1 MSFRESYREPPDA
14 QAIARDLTS
23 AAHSMKIVGHRGAR
37 GSCKQDS
44 RCDIDADYI
53 RVPVGPGSVHV
64 ERYGHGGPAIVLL
77 HGFGTSTFLWREIG
91 PAIAKR
97 KHTAFAIDLLGYGES
112 DRPFDADFGV
122 AAQAE
127 YVDRAMAGLRVARA
141 TLVGVDLGGSVA
153 LRLAAARPERVQ
165 RLVLVN
171 PVAFDELPGDDVRSV
186 QRGTARFAVRVARG
200 MLGAAPLLAPLLEGS
215 VSDPRHMPP
224 RLLARY
230 LAPYVGSDG
239 VSHLLSLARSLKK
252 EDVEELPLSELH
264 TPTLVVW
271 GDSDRW
277 LDAAH
282 ADRIAA
288 AMPVC
293 RLVRL
298 PNIGRLVPE
307 EDPEQL
313 VTLLMN
319 FVEGKSVA

>member
-1 MSFRESYREPPDA
+1 M
-14 QAIARDLTS
+14 
-23 AAHSMKIVGHRGAR
+23 
-37 GSCKQDS
+37 
-44 RCDIDADYI
+44 
-53 RVPVGPGSVHV
+53 HV

-215 VSDPRHMPP
+215 VSDPRYMPA

-298 PNIGRLVPE
+298 PNVGRLVPE
-307 EDPEQL
+307 EDPAQL